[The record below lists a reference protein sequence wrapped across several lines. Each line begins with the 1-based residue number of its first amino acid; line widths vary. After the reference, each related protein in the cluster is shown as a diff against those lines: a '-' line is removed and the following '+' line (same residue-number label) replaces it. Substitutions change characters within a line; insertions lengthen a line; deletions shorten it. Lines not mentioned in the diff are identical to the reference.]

1 MGKAN
6 VSVSVELDIESTISE
21 LQEEDRNS
29 RFEKKSRILIFL
41 NSLEFENISI
51 AASTGCI
58 AGLIYGPA
66 YFGYIETGLLGLL
79 MGGVVGYIL
88 DKVLP
93 VN

>member
-6 VSVSVELDIESTISE
+6 VTVSIEPDIESIISE
-21 LQEEDRNS
+21 WQEDESNL

-79 MGGVVGYIL
+79 LGGVVGYIL